1 MQAKSNQRKDER
13 LKYKNIIQYEE
24 HLGGDLYGAPVATE
38 AFDIGARGI
47 GFYDNKEFKL
57 NAQLRIS
64 CNVSDTEKISF
75 VVSVVRLQIYK
86 PGIMQYLVGT
96 QIKDISDENKNK
108 LSAFLQKINICDLLE
123 KVNLDNVMDIHFMAG
138 YPIIVK
144 KSGELKSVGDPLDEY
159 TIRSLLL
166 NLLDDNGYAKFMK
179 EKDVNFI
186 LSYKEKRLR
195 INMHFQQGKV
205 EAVCRIIN
213 SKIPTPTQLGLPV
226 IVERLIKN
234 HPKGLILIAGRTGS
248 GKTTTL
254 AAMVGFLSKI
264 VSGVI
269 ISIEDPIEYIQEKG
283 KCIIK
288 QRELGRDTISYA
300 SAIRNALR
308 QNPDVLIIGEI
319 LDRETLELVL
329 TAAESG
335 MLVLTTIHSGSISQ
349 VLDRVTSFFPAETQ
363 KHIMTRMSIVLNG
376 IVVQELFPRKIGG
389 EGLIPA
395 VEVLLMNE
403 TGRKMIRDGDWKQIP
418 DYILRGK
425 AQGMQ
430 FMKDSIEELVN
441 KGIIDMGYLKE
452 SP

>member
-1 MQAKSNQRKDER
+1 
-13 LKYKNIIQYEE
+13 
-24 HLGGDLYGAPVATE
+24 
-38 AFDIGARGI
+38 
-47 GFYDNKEFKL
+47 
-57 NAQLRIS
+57 
-64 CNVSDTEKISF
+64 
-75 VVSVVRLQIYK
+75 
-86 PGIMQYLVGT
+86 
-96 QIKDISDENKNK
+96 
-108 LSAFLQKINICDLLE
+108 
-123 KVNLDNVMDIHFMAG
+123 
-138 YPIIVK
+138 
-144 KSGELKSVGDPLDEY
+144 
-159 TIRSLLL
+159 
-166 NLLDDNGYAKFMK
+166 
-179 EKDVNFI
+179 
-186 LSYKEKRLR
+186 
-195 INMHFQQGKV
+195 
-205 EAVCRIIN
+205 
-213 SKIPTPTQLGLPV
+213 
-226 IVERLIKN
+226 
-234 HPKGLILIAGRTGS
+234 
-248 GKTTTL
+248 
-254 AAMVGFLSKI
+254 
-264 VSGVI
+264 
-269 ISIEDPIEYIQEKG
+269 
-283 KCIIK
+283 
-288 QRELGRDTISYA
+288 LGRDTISYA